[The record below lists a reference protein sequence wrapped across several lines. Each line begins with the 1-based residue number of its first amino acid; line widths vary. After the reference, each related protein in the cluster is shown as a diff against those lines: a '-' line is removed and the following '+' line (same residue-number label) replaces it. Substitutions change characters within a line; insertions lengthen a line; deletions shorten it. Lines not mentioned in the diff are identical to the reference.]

1 MLQFDRTTPW
11 VRENLINRFKT
22 MEETPDYTRVKTGLH
37 ELEFIETQVYSIQTQ
52 VRIPSDGE
60 VTVCNLVEG
69 KGAVVESPEGRFLP
83 FPVHYAETFLLP
95 AKAGDFVI
103 RTREPGSPIKVLKAN
118 VRH

>member
-1 MLQFDRTTPW
+1 MLQFDRITPW

-69 KGAVVESPEGRFLP
+69 KGAVVESPEGRFP
-83 FPVHYAETFLLP
+83 PVPRSLCRDILF
-95 AKAGDFVI
+95 AGKGRGFCHPH
-103 RTREPGSPIKVLKAN
+103 PGTGQPY
-118 VRH
+118 